1 MSTDKEGDPDGSKK
15 PETIASDTE
24 NSQKNA
30 PPLVA
35 TKTGDPPLED
45 DISNHHKSVHSD
57 VTGATKHSSPFTP
70 QQAGYCEPSFES
82 LLCKILQRILDFRS
96 KDPVPIVP
104 STLEDNGTRS
114 VVDFIGLSEEN
125 ADSLGFQD
133 NRGFKRLGSSHKQS
147 ILILQVL
154 INDYIDREGE
164 TQSDILVLLAQKCTK
179 GYRVRLIKEQ
189 R

>member
-96 KDPVPIVP
+96 KE
-104 STLEDNGTRS
+104 STVIATKHVFSSPPLHKYNKIDMTIS
-114 VVDFIGLSEEN
+114 SEK
-125 ADSLGFQD
+125 FP
-133 NRGFKRLGSSHKQS
+133 
-147 ILILQVL
+147 
-154 INDYIDREGE
+154 
-164 TQSDILVLLAQKCTK
+164 
-179 GYRVRLIKEQ
+179 
-189 R
+189 